1 LRIVLKNGHILPE
14 TRSLPVANGS
24 KARQHRDASTPMRN
38 LAKSLPLFQSAKRKE
53 LHSLYVRRFED
64 GRWVRAPGSFTHE
77 ELPDRESV
85 RARFGGGR
93 YEIIG
98 RDGSKIVART
108 RFVENGPA
116 RPLSD
121 AAPAPPKGQDAG
133 PRAFAT
139 VTGEREALVF
149 ALLDDGMDVVD
160 VTKRT
165 GIDARTVRAIFAEWL
180 APLGE
185 HASIEMRR
193 AALAAGRLAELEHEW
208 EGSWSSRA

>member
-1 LRIVLKNGHILPE
+1 MK
-14 TRSLPVANGS
+14 
-24 KARQHRDASTPMRN
+24 N

-64 GRWVRAPGSFTHE
+64 GRWVRAPGSFTHD
-77 ELPDRESV
+77 ELPDRASV

-116 RPLSD
+116 LPLSD
-121 AAPAPPKGQDAG
+121 APPVPAKNQVAG

-139 VTGEREALVF
+139 AAGEREALVF

-160 VTKRT
+160 ITKRT
-165 GIDARTVRAIFAEWL
+165 GIDARTVRGIFAEWL

-185 HASIEMRR
+185 LASIEARR
-193 AALAAGRLAELEHEW
+193 ATLAARRLAEVVHEW
-208 EGSWSSRA
+208 EGSWSSRP